1 MEDIKKD
8 KNYRVLQLYAKL
20 MEGYVVNKTAEACN
34 YGVTE
39 RSIQRDIDDI
49 RDFLEFDSERTGVIN
64 SIVYDR
70 KEKGYKLERL
80 YNLKLSNCEILAICK
95 ILLDSRA
102 FTKKEMTGMIE
113 RLIGC
118 CVPESNR
125 EVISNLIK
133 NEEFNYIELTHK
145 SVFIDKMW
153 DLGLAVHN
161 CKYIEIKYRRGKDGE
176 VVKRKIKPVAIM
188 FSEFYFYM
196 AAFMDDNIIFNHP
209 NAAQSSYPT
218 IYRIDRIQSYK
229 ILNEQFIIP
238 YADRFEEGEF
248 RKRIQF
254 MYGGKLQKVKFDFIG
269 TSPEVV
275 LDRLPTAVVINE
287 KDGVY
292 TISAEVYGEGINM
305 WLNSQGDRI
314 KNIEIKK
321 LD

>member
-1 MEDIKKD
+1 MKEMKKD
-8 KNYRVLQLYAKL
+8 KNHRVLQLYTKL
-20 MEGYVVNKTAEACN
+20 MEGYVINKTTEALN
-34 YGVTE
+34 YGVNE

-49 RDFLEFDSERTGVIN
+49 RSFLEFDSERTGVVNTI
-64 SIVYDR
+64 IFDR
-70 KEKGYKLERL
+70 KEKGYRLEHL
-80 YNLKLSNCEILAICK
+80 YSLKLSNCEILAICK

-102 FTKKEMTGMIE
+102 FTKKEMMGMID
-113 RLIGC
+113 RLIDC

-125 EVISNLIK
+125 DIISDLIK

-145 SVFIDKMW
+145 SIFIDKMW
-153 DLGLAVHN
+153 DFGLAIRN
-161 CKYIEIKYRRGKDGE
+161 CNCMEIKYRRGKDGE

-196 AAFMDDNIIFNHP
+196 AAFMDDDIIVNHP
-209 NAAQSSYPT
+209 DAAQSSYPT

-229 ILNEQFIIP
+229 ILNEKFSIP

-275 LDRLPTAVVINE
+275 LDRLPTAAVIKE

-305 WLNSQGDRI
+305 WLKSQGDRV
-314 KNIEIKK
+314 KNIEIK
-321 LD
+321 